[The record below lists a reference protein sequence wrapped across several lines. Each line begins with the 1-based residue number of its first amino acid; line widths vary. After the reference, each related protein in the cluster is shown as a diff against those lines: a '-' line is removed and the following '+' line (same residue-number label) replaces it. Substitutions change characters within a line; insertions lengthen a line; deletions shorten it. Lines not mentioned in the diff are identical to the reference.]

1 MTFSIIL
8 ALSAFL
14 MTLLGTRITI
24 LALRQREAM
33 LGMQALPG
41 QKPKAAPTGGG
52 VAVVMAMIIC
62 LLVADINYGVVLSLF
77 MLAAVSLLHGLIGVP
92 LLVRLLVQLL
102 AVLLSLELVP
112 PVFAEFLPGWAERGL
127 VAVLWLWCINLFEFM
142 DGIDGITP
150 AEMLCIGLGLTL
162 VSVFADDFP
171 SVLSSY
177 GLILFAAACGF
188 MWWNWYPSK
197 IRLGEVGT
205 VPIGFLVGYLLL
217 LAIHDGYGYAA
228 AILPAYHISDATL
241 TLLYRAS
248 KGKRAWAKH
257 SEYYY
262 RTAVGKGRRP
272 DTVVRYVF
280 GVNILLMLLAAFTV
294 INPELALFY
303 VGLAYMAVFMIL
315 GFFAYSPHN
324 PRHEPF

>member
-1 MTFSIIL
+1 MTISIIL

-33 LGMQALPG
+33 LGVAQLPG
-41 QKPKAAPTGGG
+41 SAKKPAPSGGG
-52 VAVVMAMIIC
+52 AVVVMVLIIC

-77 MLAAVSLLHGLIGVP
+77 LLAAVSLLDGLIAVP
-92 LLVRLLVQLL
+92 LLIRLLVQLL

-112 PVFAEFLPGWAERGL
+112 PLFAGVLPGWADRTL

-150 AEMLCIGLGLTL
+150 TEMVCIGIGLTL
-162 VSVFADDFP
+162 VAVFSDTFP
-171 SVLSSY
+171 SMLSTY
-177 GLILFAAACGF
+177 GLIVFAAGWGF

-205 VPIGFLVGYLLL
+205 VPIGFLMGYLLL
-217 LAIHDGYGYAA
+217 LAAQQGYGYAA
-228 AILPAYHISDATL
+228 LILPAYHISDATL
-241 TLLYRAS
+241 TLLYRAA
-248 KGKRAWAKH
+248 KGKRIWAKH

-280 GVNILLMLLAAFTV
+280 GLNILLILLATFTV
-294 INPELALFY
+294 INPELAIFY